1 LNASLLHTATPRLIW
16 NAVSGATGYRIQ
28 VASNLSFANPQRTA
42 DLTSTSY
49 TINPALPDGVYYWR
63 YSA

>member
-28 VASNLSFANPQRTA
+28 VASNLSLPIRSGQP
-42 DLTSTSY
+42 LTSTSY
-49 TINPALPDGVYYWR
+49 TINPALPMVCTIGG